1 MFSNRIRKR
10 AFTLLEVMIAVAII
24 GLVAISIYRF
34 LETNLQ
40 AMQISTEQGNMQM
53 ETQGLISV
61 LQYELNN
68 LPRTETGVILGE
80 AHKFNDLSSDEMQW
94 TCGPGC
100 GLFTRNASGEYN
112 VRLVLKPIP
121 GSNDFDFGVR
131 RISVDETTKLGLN
144 LGYEDNWLH
153 LMNGVKAVEIRYF
166 DLRLNAWLE
175 KWTDQNARPTLV
187 RVRLWRTN
195 DTDPYEK
202 ILSLPPAGV
211 AAQQAQPGQP
221 AQPAQPTQPGL
232 PPPSVLRIQQ

>member
-1 MFSNRIRKR
+1 MKMAFPISVRSPRAKGST
-10 AFTLLEVMIAVAII
+10 AFTLLEVMLAVGII

-34 LETNLQ
+34 LETNLL
-40 AMQISTEQGNMQM
+40 AMQISTEQGSMQM
-53 ETQGLISV
+53 ETQGLMSV

-80 AHKFNDLSSDEMQW
+80 AHKFNDLASDEMQW

-100 GLFTRNASGEYN
+100 GLFTKNASGEYK
-112 VRLVLKPIP
+112 VTLVLKPVP
-121 GSNDFDFGVR
+121 RSNAFDFGVR
-131 RISVDETTKLGLN
+131 RVPVDETLKLGDD
-144 LGYEDNWLH
+144 DNWLH
-153 LMNGVKAVEIRYF
+153 LMDGVKAVEIRYF

-202 ILSLPPAGV
+202 ILSLPPTSA
-211 AAQQAQPGQP
+211 AAQQGQP
-221 AQPAQPTQPGL
+221 AQPAQPVQPA
-232 PPPSVLRIQQ
+232 PPALRIQR